1 MLENVKKR
9 RIERALSEILDTFK
23 SVKFL
28 ESEKVDLE
36 NQILGCQAV
45 IEKGVPDL
53 EGIKKRQKNIAKR
66 YIEISK
72 SFNNKKEELIKEL
85 NLYPIF
91 KGVFNSD
98 ISSFEKYISKDTQ
111 NSIKEL
117 SIFLSR

>member
-53 EGIKKRQKNIAKR
+53 EGIKKRQKNIAER

-72 SFNNKKEELIKEL
+72 NFNNKKEELIKEL

-91 KGVFNSD
+91 KGIFNSD

>member
-9 RIERALSEILDTFK
+9 RIERALLEILDTFK

-53 EGIKKRQKNIAKR
+53 EGIKKRQKNIAER

>member
-23 SVKFL
+23 SIKFL

-53 EGIKKRQKNIAKR
+53 EGIKKRQKNIAER

>member
-53 EGIKKRQKNIAKR
+53 EGIKKRQKNIAER

-72 SFNNKKEELIKEL
+72 SFNNKKEELVKEL

>member
-9 RIERALSEILDTFK
+9 RIERTLSEILDTFK

-53 EGIKKRQKNIAKR
+53 EGIKKRQKNIAER

>member
-53 EGIKKRQKNIAKR
+53 EGIKKRQKNIAER